1 MALCRRLT
9 ARFFRFEFSH
19 LISSISLVLR
29 GHSVAPICFFC
40 FHRSDHLSR
49 TKKKGITGLRC
60 LRSGTRIFQH
70 IEQLSAELVLS
81 EAVGAARRIFSRCV
95 LLDRL
100 FATWRRRIFGRGPLG
115 TGDDLAGLVFCN
127 ASVSKSGSWL
137 GWPKGGV
144 GNPDFL
150 CLRCIMSR
158 ALAVFCRSE
167 ALARLICCLLG
178 SFVVFCVL
186 CASLFLTNIPT
197 PPHSSSAGLFPLAF
211 LPCLKLSWDVFSYAC
226 TAIATNMVLAAGLAM
241 HFSPWLGGFGG
252 RERHGASLGWDRR
265 VVECVLY
272 MFLTSTNP
280 FWVVRNDNKK

>member
-1 MALCRRLT
+1 M
-9 ARFFRFEFSH
+9 
-19 LISSISLVLR
+19 LR
-29 GHSVAPICFFC
+29 GGSFHGVFYLIGFLQHGGGEYLAEGPWGQVTTLLAWCFAT
-40 FHRSDHLSR
+40 RLSR
-49 TKKKGITGLRC
+49 NLDPGWGGQKG
-60 LRSGTRIFQH
+60 
-70 IEQLSAELVLS
+70 ELVILIFFVF
-81 EAVGAARRIFSRCV
+81 AVSCLGRW
-95 LLDRL
+95 L
-100 FATWRRRIFGRGPLG
+100 F
-115 TGDDLAGLVFCN
+115 
-127 ASVSKSGSWL
+127 
-137 GWPKGGV
+137 
-144 GNPDFL
+144 
-150 CLRCIMSR
+150 
-158 ALAVFCRSE
+158 FCRSE